1 LTISDDAEGYE
12 DVVSEILGSLIEYAD
27 SSRHLTVDEIL
38 GDEQL
43 DVSTEMF
50 RGDQVFEPLNK
61 YSFDEAAVYTL
72 NGPSG
77 FYLAGSKAVI
87 DMSLPESLPS
97 IY

>member
-1 LTISDDAEGYE
+1 MTISDDAEGYE
-12 DVVSEILGSLIEYAD
+12 DVVSEILGNLIEYAD

-50 RGDQVFEPLNK
+50 RGDRVFDPLNK
-61 YSFDEAAVYTL
+61 YNFDEAAVYTF

-77 FYLAGSKAVI
+77 FYLAGNKAVI